1 MSNQSKDNKKK
12 IVVPLS
18 ETEDIIRETV
28 NSGGQFSLI
37 TAGTSMKPLLRN
49 RKDTVVLVK
58 ANVPLK
64 RFDIPLY
71 KRENGQF
78 VLHRVIAFDKNG
90 YVLCGDNQVIK
101 ETGINDGDV
110 IAVVS
115 KIIRNGKTI
124 DLNKSFSYKIYV
136 FFYCRLFPLRCL
148 FLRAKSVFKKIFLKN
163 R

>member
-1 MSNQSKDNKKK
+1 LSNNSNDNKKK
-12 IVVPLS
+12 IVAALS

-58 ANVPLK
+58 ADIPLK

-71 KRENGQF
+71 KRKDGKF
-78 VLHRVIAFDKNG
+78 VLHRVVSFDKNG
-90 YVLCGDNQVIK
+90 YVLCGDNQFIK
-101 ETGINDGDV
+101 ESGINDGDI

-124 DLNKSFSYKIYV
+124 DVKRSFSYKVYV

-148 FLRAKSVFKKIFLKN
+148 FLRVKSVFKKLFFKN